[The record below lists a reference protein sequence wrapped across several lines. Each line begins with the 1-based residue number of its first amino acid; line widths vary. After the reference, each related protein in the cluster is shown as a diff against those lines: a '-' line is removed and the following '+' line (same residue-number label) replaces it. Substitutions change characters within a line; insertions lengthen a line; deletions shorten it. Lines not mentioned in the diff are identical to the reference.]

1 MPHQD
6 TVFGQLLKL
15 VPRHE
20 FDRLAQTHHAGA
32 RLRRLTR
39 WSQFVAMATAHLAR
53 RFSLRDVVGN
63 LKAQAARL
71 YHLGA
76 RPVAR
81 SSLARVNE
89 EQPWQ
94 LYEALF
100 GVLYRRCRAHAPKHG
115 FRFKNKLYSLDASLI
130 DLSLKV
136 FPWAHYALGKAA
148 MKLHLGLDHDGH
160 LPAFATV
167 SEGRVGDTTLAR
179 GVRLPRG
186 SIAVFDKGY
195 SDYAWLK
202 TLDESGVY
210 FVTRARA
217 NIDATVVE
225 RDAGSR
231 GGGIDYDHAILLN
244 GKRPRA
250 MNMPR
255 LRAVGFTC
263 PDTGRRYV
271 FLTNIFHLTAD
282 VIADIYKQR
291 WQIELFFKWLK
302 QNLKVR
308 GFLGTSRN
316 AVLTQ
321 IWIALCLALLL
332 AYLKFLACIGHS
344 LQTILRLLQLNL
356 FLRRGLLALLKGEP
370 PDRTRD
376 PRQCKL
382 AL

>member
-1 MPHQD
+1 
-6 TVFGQLLKL
+6 
-15 VPRHE
+15 
-20 FDRLAQTHHAGA
+20 
-32 RLRRLTR
+32 
-39 WSQFVAMATAHLAR
+39 
-53 RFSLRDVVGN
+53 
-63 LKAQAARL
+63 
-71 YHLGA
+71 
-76 RPVAR
+76 
-81 SSLARVNE
+81 
-89 EQPWQ
+89 
-94 LYEALF
+94 
-100 GVLYRRCRAHAPKHG
+100 
-115 FRFKNKLYSLDASLI
+115 
-130 DLSLKV
+130 
-136 FPWAHYALGKAA
+136 
-148 MKLHLGLDHDGH
+148 
-160 LPAFATV
+160 
-167 SEGRVGDTTLAR
+167 VGDTTLAR
-179 GVRLPRG
+179 SVRLPRG

-195 SDYAWLK
+195 NDYAWLK

-225 RDAGSR
+225 RYAGSC

-344 LQTILRLLQLNL
+344 LQMILRLLQLNL
-356 FLRRGLLALLKGEP
+356 FLRCGLLDLPRGEP
-370 PDRTRD
+370 PDRPHD
-376 PRQCKL
+376 PRQCVL